1 MENNDVP
8 YKNCY
13 NCGAEL
19 VGEFCHKCGQQ
30 AISKTPKIKD
40 FMLEYLNNAFF
51 WDTQFFKT
59 IFSLVWRPGFLT
71 NEYMSGKF
79 ISQEHPL
86 KLNMFLLFVFV
97 SAFLLFS
104 DPNSADNSFSKIEQ
118 NELIYPA
125 LQVELLKENSEFAE
139 KMNVSPRDTVH
150 LYAPLNLLSE
160 HSDIITKVSVI
171 EDTKGKRADRWIAV
185 VPRVFVEEEIIIQ
198 KEDGYYVFNTEER
211 ITTNELDVVKN
222 VWSKLVGFVTTYF
235 PVLMLFTAPL
245 LAMAVAFIQRKNK
258 LPFIHHLIFS
268 LHYTA
273 FLELLIMVIY
283 VLYLT
288 VSPSMGVLQWIL
300 RLGSG
305 VYLVMAFRRV
315 YEPNSWLKS
324 IIKALFTYLIYML
337 NCLFVLL
344 VIFFAACIMVAL
356 AYEA

>member
-1 MENNDVP
+1 MTEMEKNEIP
-8 YKNCY
+8 YSNCY

-19 VGEFCHKCGQQ
+19 VGNFCHECGQQ
-30 AISKTPKIKD
+30 AVNKTPKIKD
-40 FMLEYLNNAFF
+40 FILEYLSNAFF
-51 WDTQFFKT
+51 WDTQCLST
-59 IFSLVWRPGFLT
+59 LSSLVCRPGHLT
-71 NEYMSGKF
+71 NAYMSGKF

-104 DPNSADNSFSKIEQ
+104 DPNSASKIEQ
-118 NELIYPA
+118 NELIYPT
-125 LQVELLKENSEFAE
+125 LQVEFLKENSEFAE

-160 HSDIITKVSVI
+160 HSDIITKISVI
-171 EDTKGKRADRWIAV
+171 EDTKGKKADRWIAV
-185 VPRVFVEEEIIIQ
+185 VPRVFIEEEIIIP
-198 KEDGYYVFNTEER
+198 KEDDYYVFNAEER
-211 ITTNELDVVKN
+211 IITNELDVVRN

-235 PVLMLFTAPL
+235 PVLMLFTAPF

-283 VLYLT
+283 ALYLT

-300 RLGSG
+300 RLCSG
-305 VYLVMAFRRV
+305 VYLIMAFRRV
-315 YEPNSWLKS
+315 YEPNSWWKS
-324 IIKALFTYLIYML
+324 VIKALFTYLIYML
-337 NCLFVLL
+337 NCLLVLL
-344 VIFFAACIMVAL
+344 VIFFSACIMVAL